1 MWATD
6 ASHLRVVGWGYH
18 CLVTVMADHSRSIR
32 AHELSAGH
40 DRRLL
45 HRGRPGGG
53 LGLTDVTVADRTGLL
68 SDDGSGYVP
77 RASWDHLYLVGIT
90 HILAT
95 PCHPQ
100 TNGELE
106 RCHQTI
112 ERDVDQVP
120 YEVPSDL
127 EAAFVSHYDY
137 QSSHMAPGNVT
148 PDDVLNGRREQIP
161 QRRGEVQVQ
170 TVERHRRYDRTLRQ
184 LARCST

>member
-18 CLVTVMADHSRSIR
+18 CLVTVMDDHSRSIL

-45 HRGRPGGG
+45 HQGRPGGG
-53 LGLTDVTVADRTGLL
+53 LGLTEVPVADRIELL
-68 SDDGSGYVP
+68 SDDGSGYLS
-77 RASWDHLYLVGIT
+77 RASGDHLHPVGIR

-106 RCHQTI
+106 PYHQTI

-127 EAAFVSHYDY
+127 EADFVSHYDY
-137 QSSHMAPGNVT
+137 RRHHMALGNVT
-148 PDDVLNGRREQIP
+148 PDDVLDGRREQIP
-161 QRRGEVQVQ
+161 QRR
-170 TVERHRRYDRTLRQ
+170 RCDRTLRQ
-184 LARCST
+184 LARGSS